1 MVFVQSSDEQYTLF
15 IQFSSFSNE
24 NLLSVHNNINFTKF
38 YNTRYDS
45 SNQQQVL
52 PGNLV
57 D

>member
-15 IQFSSFSNE
+15 IQLSSFSNE